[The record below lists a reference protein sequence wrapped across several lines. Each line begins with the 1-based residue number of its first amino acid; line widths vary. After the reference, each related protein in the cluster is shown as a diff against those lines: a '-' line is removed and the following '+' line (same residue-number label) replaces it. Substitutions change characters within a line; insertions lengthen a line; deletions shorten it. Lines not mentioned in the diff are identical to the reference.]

1 MRAFATACTGFLL
14 AVLWFDLMHDVL
26 ARGDVSDDDL
36 TTIKRYYRRVTT
48 DAAPMNRLVLVA
60 MLCLLAALVA
70 ELAGESVP
78 RWAPIASLVLAV
90 PPIVLS
96 RRVVRMAKTLST
108 PAEAKTILRDHVF
121 CLACMTGVLVVQLA
135 SLA

>member
-1 MRAFATACTGFLL
+1 MQAFATASAGFLL

-36 TTIKRYYRRVTT
+36 GTIQRYYRRVTT
-48 DAAPMNRLVLVA
+48 DAFPMNRLVLVA
-60 MLCLLAALVA
+60 MVCLLASIVA
-70 ELAGESVP
+70 ELAGDSVP
-78 RWAPIASLVLAV
+78 AWAPIASLVLAL

-96 RRVVRMAKTLST
+96 RKVVRMAKALST
-108 PAEAKTILRDHVF
+108 RAEAKTILRDHVF
-121 CLACMTGVLVVQLA
+121 CFVCIGAVLAVQLA